1 MNKSNLKYYIG
12 IIIILVMD
20 SLHRLFFDNN
30 DKMDVYLF
38 YNHERYI
45 TNILYDISNFFKF
58 SILTY
63 WLIRVNKRIFT
74 PLFITSLF
82 IWISYFTF
90 YNQKSSVIITP
101 IYLITMLI
109 YNKKIFKR

>member
-12 IIIILVMD
+12 IILILVID
-20 SLHRLFFDNN
+20 SLHRLFFNN
-30 DKMDVYLF
+30 NEKIDVYLF
-38 YNHERYI
+38 YNHERYL
-45 TNILYDISNFFKF
+45 TNILYDISNLFKF

-63 WLIRVNKRIFT
+63 WLIGVNKRIFA

-90 YNQKSSVIITP
+90 YNQKSSVLITP
-101 IYLITMLI
+101 IYIIAMLI